1 MDLQKAHG
9 CNKTKDMKR
18 LFTITFLFI
27 STLCFSQVIGKT
39 VTEDYTAGFETP
51 GSVYE
56 IPEYMGE
63 PVPVAILS
71 IGITEDILAQYP
83 ELGDYRVGLG
93 LSNITVA
100 FMEET
105 FRFDF
110 VETRD
115 EIKNRMVTQYKA
127 SAKGLSANK
136 IELKGNIVLAKYFG
150 YIEVYDFSI
159 SEDETINLKDGVK
172 NTLVTRLGLQLRLV
186 DAETGLY
193 MTGSGLGKAVTTRE
207 VTLLNDEN
215 LEEVAFNQSSIGI
228 STRKALNTAV
238 YKIVRRM
245 RQKKIFD
252 H

>member
-1 MDLQKAHG
+1 MRLLLFLLS
-9 CNKTKDMKR
+9 C
-18 LFTITFLFI
+18 LFTTALIGQT
-27 STLCFSQVIGKT
+27 IGKT
-39 VTEDYTAGFETP
+39 TTESYTAGFESQA
-51 GSVYE
+51 SVYE
-56 IPEYMGE
+56 IPEYFRE

-71 IGITEDILAQYP
+71 IGVNQEVLDQYP

-100 FMEET
+100 FMDET
-105 FRFDF
+105 FRFEF

-115 EIKNRMVTQYKA
+115 EIKDRMIKQYKA
-127 SAKGLSANK
+127 SKNGLSANVINPVGK
-136 IELKGNIVLAKYFG
+136 IVLAKYFG

-172 NTLVTRLGLQLRLV
+172 NTLVTRLGLQVRLV
-186 DAETGLY
+186 DSETGLY
-193 MTGSGLGKAVTTRE
+193 MTGSGLGTATTTRE
-207 VTLLNDEN
+207 MTLLNDEN
-215 LEEVAFNQSSIGI
+215 LEEVAFNQSSIGVA
-228 STRKALNTAV
+228 TKKALNTAV